1 MKHQSLKQ
9 LQEGITKAMEE
20 IYKQLKGENPTL
32 ALSSQHADHQL
43 TWILQWK
50 RTDNS
55 EEYFEVEIWQDQAKY
70 SIMGTHRKDE
80 FTEVSGVEYFCFE
93 GMSQSEL
100 LSAYPKLIEEIK
112 TSITSAIFDE

>member
-20 IYKQLKGENPTL
+20 IYKQLKGENPTQ

-50 RTDNS
+50 GPDNL
-55 EEYFEVEIWQDQAKY
+55 EEYFEVEVWQEQEKY
-70 SIMGTHRKDE
+70 SVMGSHRRDE
-80 FTEVSGVEYFCFE
+80 ITEVSGVEYFCFE
-93 GMSQSEL
+93 GMTLSEL
-100 LSAYPKLIEEIK
+100 LSTTPKLIEEIK
-112 TSITSAIFDE
+112 SSIYLAVKER